1 MIEQEQLSVINMT
14 RFPSHDFF
22 NHGKFAEDPQV
33 VELIG
38 RRLATGQTLTDR
50 RVGLGARIMQV
61 TSGAAGSVGHA
72 AGLAISAPVSV
83 VDPETR
89 DHFGD
94 QIGQFNQSIRRVGSD
109 RPD

>member
-1 MIEQEQLSVINMT
+1 MFQQDQLSVINMT

-22 NHGKFAEDPQV
+22 NHGKYAEDPRV

-38 RRLATGQTLTDR
+38 RRLAAGQVLTDQ
-50 RVGLGARIMQV
+50 RVALGARIMQV
-61 TSGAAGSVGHA
+61 TSGAAGAVGHA
-72 AGLAISAPVSV
+72 AGLAISAPVAV

-94 QIGQFNQSIRRVGSD
+94 QIDKFNQSVRRVGSD
-109 RPD
+109 RPE